1 MKLLIA
7 YASKNGTTRT
17 CIERLLEQLRGLD
30 VTVADLEQD
39 RPDPV
44 EYDVVVFGSSVYF
57 GKLRP
62 AARQYLKDYEGVL
75 CQKTLALFLCCGL
88 TDEYEYYREKLFSQ
102 PLRDAAFLTLYFGG
116 SLKTEG
122 LPFFDK
128 LMIRSMRSALFEA
141 EMDNGEYNLSLPGIL
156 PENIDKLATYLR
168 KELERK

>member
-1 MKLLIA
+1 MRILIA
-7 YASKNGTTRT
+7 YAGKNGTTAA
-17 CIERLLEQLRGLD
+17 CVEHLAQGLSKRD
-30 VTVADLEQD
+30 VTVVDLAKETV
-39 RPDPV
+39 DPS
-44 EYDVVVFGSSVYF
+44 DFDMVVFGSSVYF
-57 GKLRP
+57 GRLRP
-62 AARQYLKDYEGVL
+62 EARAFLKKYESVL
-75 CQKTLALFLCCGL
+75 CEQRLILFLCCGIEE
-88 TDEYEYYREKLFSQ
+88 EYDYYREKLFSQ